1 MHKTEPGM
9 ETAQEK
15 KNQCEHLLKHI
26 LPRAHEGLPPL
37 PKRPPLPKYG
47 ERKLL
52 KETGPSHR
60 GLEH

>member
-1 MHKTEPGM
+1 M

-26 LPRAHEGLPPL
+26 LPRAHEGLP
-37 PKRPPLPKYG
+37 LPKYK
-47 ERKLL
+47 ERKLPE
-52 KETGPSHR
+52 ETGPSRR

>member
-37 PKRPPLPKYG
+37 PKYREHKLP
-47 ERKLL
+47 E
-52 KETGPSHR
+52 ETGPSHR
-60 GLEH
+60 GLKH

>member
-26 LPRAHEGLPPL
+26 LPRAHEGLP
-37 PKRPPLPKYG
+37 LPKYK
-47 ERKLL
+47 ERKLPE
-52 KETGPSHR
+52 ETGPSRR